1 MIKKSD
7 KNQSCAS
14 NRFYRSWKPQQ
25 RFFSFFFF
33 YFKAWSTVTLLY
45 YVRYYC
51 QGTPPWPTF
60 LPSSGFA
67 DRVINPIYRSCQ
79 SVRLILKNSGNEFKR
94 GKIRQFFFDFLILL
108 WKKKRGERERNN
120 NRTRFRLTWKS
131 GGRVWLWLGS
141 NKSKLV
147 SRSRDF
153 RPRLAAN
160 WSPTGAWMRIPHGQ
174 IARCDARLTKAAFIS
189 FNRLYL

>member
-94 GKIRQFFFDFLILL
+94 GKIRQFFFDSMILL
-108 WKKKRGERERNN
+108 WKKKRGEREREIIIE
-120 NRTRFRLTWKS
+120 RGSDWL
-131 GGRVWLWLGS
+131 GRVEDECGCGW
-141 NKSKLV
+141 
-147 SRSRDF
+147 
-153 RPRLAAN
+153 A
-160 WSPTGAWMRIPHGQ
+160 RI
-174 IARCDARLTKAAFIS
+174 
-189 FNRLYL
+189 NRN